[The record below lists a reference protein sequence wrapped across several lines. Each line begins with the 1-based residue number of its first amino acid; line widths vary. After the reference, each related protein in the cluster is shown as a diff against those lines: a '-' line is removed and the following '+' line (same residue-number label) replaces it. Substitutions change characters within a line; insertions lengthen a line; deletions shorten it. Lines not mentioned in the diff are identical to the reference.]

1 MKGILNTKN
10 NIKYKDGRQ
19 KINSQKKTNDILIK
33 KCSNIFIIII
43 SILFIF
49 LLLSYDKYII
59 NMR

>member
-1 MKGILNTKN
+1 MKGILNIKN

-19 KINSQKKTNDILIK
+19 KINSQKKINDILIK

-49 LLLSYDKYII
+49 LLLSHDKYII

>member
-1 MKGILNTKN
+1 MKGILNIKN

-19 KINSQKKTNDILIK
+19 KIYSQKKTNDILIK

-49 LLLSYDKYII
+49 LLLSHDKYII